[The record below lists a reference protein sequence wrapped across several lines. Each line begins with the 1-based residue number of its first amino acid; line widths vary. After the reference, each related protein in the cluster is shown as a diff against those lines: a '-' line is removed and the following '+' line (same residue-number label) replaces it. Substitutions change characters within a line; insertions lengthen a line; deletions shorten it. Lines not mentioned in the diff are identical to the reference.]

1 MQIVKED
8 NVMQYIIM
16 ITVVLGLAIADFI
29 TGIIKAYITRKLS
42 SSKMRKGGLNKI
54 AEIIIMTATCW
65 LEIGIKALGRY
76 YGDKPE
82 KLTQIAGA
90 IAAIAVFGYI
100 ALMEMLSMLENY
112 CVINPNAL
120 WAKKIVKRLKEFED
134 EEEKDE
140 KRN

>member
-1 MQIVKED
+1 MQICKEE
-8 NVMQYIIM
+8 NIMQYIIM

-54 AEIIIMTATCW
+54 AEIIIMTAACG
-65 LEIGIKALGRY
+65 LEIGIKALGHY
-76 YGDKPE
+76 YGEKPE
-82 KLTQIAGA
+82 QLTQIAGTL
-90 IAAIAVFGYI
+90 AAIAVFAYI
-100 ALMEMLSMLENY
+100 VIMEMLSMLENY

-120 WAKKIVKRLKEFED
+120 WAKKIVKRLKVFESG
-134 EEEKDE
+134 EEKDE